1 MIFLRPYFLLLL
13 ILPVIFWAFHKAR
26 ASAGAWAKVCD
37 PHLLPY
43 LTIDVAQARTRAY
56 AVLMSLLWT
65 LGCIMLA
72 GPALPDKDLPTASA
86 QTGIVAVVD
95 MSPAMSKGAAQQMTR
110 KLYDLADMRKD
121 ALLGLVLSD
130 EVAYTALPMTQDKA
144 FFKNIIPSL
153 KERVMPRQ
161 GQNYAAGIKRAE
173 QLLAQSGFKNGQIL
187 LITAGTDNVQ
197 ALRQAVAQSAYP
209 VAVIGVGAIE
219 PQPVLLENGQF
230 WQQNGTPKMIGVKAL
245 PAALGRSYRY
255 AALDESDLGALLD
268 FNKMDNVE
276 KHDSTSKQYLDLGIF
291 GMLFLVPLTALLYRK
306 GVLFI
311 LALVFAS
318 CPAYAGFW
326 WRTEQEDYQTQMQGI
341 ADFNVGHYDR
351 ALQSFDAL
359 PQDPEALYN
368 KGNTLA
374 YMGRIDKAIE
384 AYTQALALN
393 PAHED
398 ARFNMEYLKRQQ
410 QKQQEQSQE
419 QSKQEQAQQEQ
430 NHKQQEQ
437 NQEQQN
443 AQSDANADAENK
455 AADATSQTKSNNAN
469 ADESSSP
476 DSNADNKNADSRQN
490 GDQNKASNQSTSA
503 SPKTDERGASQM
515 VQGRQTD
522 QAGAQKANALV
533 PTQELAE
540 SKPDS
545 KQSLATDSD
554 KPLSAEKQAE
564 QEWLSKV
571 NPDAGRVL
579 RYRLLKQ
586 YEEQR

>member
-13 ILPVIFWAFHKAR
+13 ILPVIFWAFHKTR

-110 KLYDLADMRKD
+110 KLYDLADMQKD
-121 ALLGLVLSD
+121 ALIGLVLSD

-197 ALRQAVAQSAYP
+197 AIRQAVAQSAYP

-276 KHDSTSKQYLDLGIF
+276 KHDLTSKQYLDFGIF

-311 LALVFAS
+311 LALMFAS

-374 YMGRIDKAIE
+374 YMGRIDQAIE

-393 PAHED
+393 PVHED

-410 QKQQEQSQE
+410 QKQQEQN
-419 QSKQEQAQQEQ
+419 QEQA
-430 NHKQQEQ
+430 QQEQ

-476 DSNADNKNADSRQN
+476 DSNADNKNTDSGQN
-490 GDQNKASNQSTSA
+490 GEQNKASNQSTSA
-503 SPKTDERGASQM
+503 SPKTDEKTASQM
-515 VQGRQTD
+515 VPGSQTD

-533 PTQELAE
+533 PTQEPSE
-540 SKPDS
+540 QKPDS
-545 KQSLATDSD
+545 TQSLATDSD

>member
-13 ILPVIFWAFHKAR
+13 ILPVIFWAFHKVR
-26 ASAGAWAKVCD
+26 SSAGAWAKVCD

-56 AVLMSLLWT
+56 AVLMSFLWT

-110 KLYDLADMRKD
+110 KLYDLADMQKD
-121 ALLGLVLSD
+121 AVIGLVLSD
-130 EVAYTALPMTQDKA
+130 EAAYTALPMTQDKA

-230 WQQNGTPKMIGVKAL
+230 WQQSGTPKMIGVKAL

-291 GMLFLVPLTALLYRK
+291 GMLLWVPLTALLYRK

-311 LALVFAS
+311 LALMFAS

-326 WRTEQEDYQTQMQGI
+326 WRTEQEDYQTQMQGV

-374 YMGRIDKAIE
+374 YMGRIDQAID
-384 AYTQALALN
+384 AYAQVLALN

-410 QKQQEQSQE
+410 Q
-419 QSKQEQAQQEQ
+419 
-430 NHKQQEQ
+430 NQQEQ
-437 NQEQQN
+437 NQEQTQQNQEQAGQEQNQGQNQEPQN
-443 AQSDANADAENK
+443 AQLDANADPENK
-455 AADATSQTKSNNAN
+455 ADDATSPTESNNAKPN
-469 ADESSSP
+469 EDSSA
-476 DSNADNKNADSRQN
+476 DSNADKKGADANQDSDKNN
-490 GDQNKASNQSTSA
+490 ASNQSTPA
-503 SPKTDERGASQM
+503 SPKADEKGTSQM
-515 VQGRQTD
+515 VQGSQTD
-522 QAGAQKANALV
+522 QAGEQKANALV
-533 PTQELAE
+533 PTQEPAE

>member
-110 KLYDLADMRKD
+110 KLYDLADMQKD

-187 LITAGTDNVQ
+187 LITAGTENVQ

-255 AALDESDLGALLD
+255 AALDESDLVALLD

-276 KHDSTSKQYLDLGIF
+276 KHDATSKQYLDLGIF

-393 PAHED
+393 PVHED

-410 QKQQEQSQE
+410 Q
-419 QSKQEQAQQEQ
+419 
-430 NHKQQEQ
+430 KQQEQ

>member
-13 ILPVIFWAFHKAR
+13 ILPVIFWAFHKVR
-26 ASAGAWAKVCD
+26 SSAGAWAKVCD

-56 AVLMSLLWT
+56 AVLMSFLWT

-110 KLYDLADMRKD
+110 KLYDLADMQKD
-121 ALLGLVLSD
+121 AAIGLVLSD
-130 EVAYTALPMTQDKA
+130 EAAYTALPMTQDKA

-197 ALRQAVAQSAYP
+197 ALRQAVSQSSYP

-219 PQPVLLENGQF
+219 PQPVLLEDGQF

-255 AALDESDLGALLD
+255 AALDESDLSALLD

-291 GMLFLVPLTALLYRK
+291 GMLLLVPLTALLYRK

-311 LALVFAS
+311 LALMFAS

-326 WRTEQEDYQTQMQGI
+326 WRTEQEDYQTQMQGV

-374 YMGRIDKAIE
+374 YMGRIDQAID
-384 AYTQALALN
+384 AYAQVLALN

-410 QKQQEQSQE
+410 Q
-419 QSKQEQAQQEQ
+419 
-430 NHKQQEQ
+430 NQQEQ
-437 NQEQQN
+437 NQEQAKQNQEQAGQEQNQGQNQEPQN
-443 AQSDANADAENK
+443 AQLDANADAENK
-455 AADATSQTKSNNAN
+455 ADDATSPTESNNAKSN
-469 ADESSSP
+469 EDSSA
-476 DSNADNKNADSRQN
+476 DSNADKKGADANQDSDKNN
-490 GDQNKASNQSTSA
+490 ASNQSTPA
-503 SPKTDERGASQM
+503 SPKADEKGASQM
-515 VQGRQTD
+515 VQGSQTD
-522 QAGAQKANALV
+522 QAGEQKANALV
-533 PTQELAE
+533 PTQEPAE

>member
-13 ILPVIFWAFHKAR
+13 IVPVLFGAFHKVR
-26 ASAGAWAKVCD
+26 SSAGAWTKECD

-43 LTIDVAQARTRAY
+43 LTIDVAQARSRTY
-56 AVLMSLLWT
+56 AFLMSFLWT

-95 MSPAMSKGAAQQMTR
+95 MSPAMSKGAAQQMAR
-110 KLYDLADMRKD
+110 KLYDLADMQKD
-121 ALLGLVLSD
+121 AVIGLVLSD
-130 EVAYTALPMTQDKA
+130 EMAYTALPMTQDKA

-187 LITAGTDNVQ
+187 LITAGTDDVQ
-197 ALRQAVAQSAYP
+197 ALRQAVAQSSYP

-255 AALDESDLGALLD
+255 AALDESDLNALLD
-268 FNKMDNVE
+268 FNKMDNIE
-276 KHDSTSKQYLDLGIF
+276 KHDSTSKQYLDLGVF
-291 GMLFLVPLTALLYRK
+291 GLLFLVPLTALLYRK
-306 GVLFI
+306 GVLFL
-311 LALVFAS
+311 LAIMIAS
-318 CPAYAGFW
+318 TPAYAGFW
-326 WRTEQEDYQTQMQGI
+326 WRTEQEDYQTQMQGV

-351 ALQSFDAL
+351 ALQSFGAL

-374 YMGRIDKAIE
+374 YMGRFDEAIE
-384 AYTQALALN
+384 AYAQALAIN

-410 QKQQEQSQE
+410 QKQQNQE
-419 QSKQEQAQQEQ
+419 QT
-430 NHKQQEQ
+430 QQEQ
-437 NQEQQN
+437 NQEQNQKQEN
-443 AQSDANADAENK
+443 AQS
-455 AADATSQTKSNNAN
+455 
-469 ADESSSP
+469 
-476 DSNADNKNADSRQN
+476 
-490 GDQNKASNQSTSA
+490 
-503 SPKTDERGASQM
+503 GA
-515 VQGRQTD
+515 
-522 QAGAQKANALV
+522 
-533 PTQELAE
+533 
-540 SKPDS
+540 
-545 KQSLATDSD
+545 KQ
-554 KPLSAEKQAE
+554 
-564 QEWLSKV
+564 
-571 NPDAGRVL
+571 R
-579 RYRLLKQ
+579 
-586 YEEQR
+586 